1 MRHRLVSPPTLRQ
14 QTSQIAVGLWIISI
28 DLQRLAELLERF
40 VGFSKLLQSG
50 AEIIAHFGSFDRIAL
65 CAERSLVA
73 LDRIG
78 PVAFAGK
85 NVTKIVLHFGRSW
98 IDRHGLPVMRN
109 GLVHLAV
116 SQKSHA
122 QSVVG
127 IDVTGVPLNRILII
141 SDSLVSLP

>member
-14 QTSQIAVGLWIISI
+14 QTSQTAMGLWIISI

-73 LDRIG
+73 GDGIR
-78 PVAFAGK
+78 PVALMGK
-85 NVTKIVLHFGRSW
+85 SVTKIVLHLGRPG
-98 IDRHGLPVMRN
+98 IDRH
-109 GLVHLAV
+109 
-116 SQKSHA
+116 
-122 QSVVG
+122 
-127 IDVTGVPLNRILII
+127 
-141 SDSLVSLP
+141 